1 MDKLNVLVVS
11 GIDLGRFYLEKIP
24 AVDPRISLEVGV
36 RQFIDELRRKDG
48 KMRLADRLEAESSLW
63 KDWQIYEGKG
73 DLDTLLTRAEVVFG
87 RVALPNNLVSR
98 APRLKWIHIQGAGI
112 DEFKATGML
121 ESNVVVTNG
130 KGTMAPFIAEHVL
143 AFIFTMAKNVPR
155 LLNIKQ
161 SRKWERFK
169 TMDLHQKTVGIIG
182 LGAIGSEIARLSKG
196 VGMRVIA
203 IKRSAT
209 RREADVSGIDELY
222 PRGDLIQLLS
232 ESDFVVISAPL
243 TEETEGMIGERELRA
258 MKSTAYLINVAR
270 GKIVDESA
278 LIKALKEEWIA
289 GAGID
294 AFDIEPLPSDSEF
307 WELPNAI
314 LSCHMS
320 GNTIKSRDREMELF
334 CENLRRFLAGEQLL
348 NVIDKQKSY

>member
-1 MDKLNVLVVS
+1 VDKLNVLVVS

-48 KMRLADRLEAESSLW
+48 KMRLADRLEAESRLW
-63 KDWQIYEGKG
+63 KDWEVYEGKG
-73 DLDTLLTRAEVVFG
+73 DIDTLLARAEVVFG

-121 ESNVVVTNG
+121 ESSVLVTNG
-130 KGTMAPFIAEHVL
+130 KGTMATFIAEHVL

-155 LLNIKQ
+155 LLKIKQ
-161 SRKWERFK
+161 NGKWERFK
-169 TMDLHQKTVGIIG
+169 TMELEQRTVGIIG
-182 LGAIGSEIARLSKG
+182 LGAIGSEVARLAKG

-203 IKRSAT
+203 TKRSTT
-209 RREADVSGIDELY
+209 RRETNVSGVDELY

-232 ESDFVVISAPL
+232 DSDFVVVTAPL
-243 TEETEGMIGERELRA
+243 TEETKGMIGERELRA

-270 GKIVDESA
+270 GQIVDESA

-307 WELPNAI
+307 WELPNTI

-320 GNTIKSRDREMELF
+320 GNTIRSRDREMSLF
-334 CENLRRFLAGEQLL
+334 CENLRRYLAGEQLL